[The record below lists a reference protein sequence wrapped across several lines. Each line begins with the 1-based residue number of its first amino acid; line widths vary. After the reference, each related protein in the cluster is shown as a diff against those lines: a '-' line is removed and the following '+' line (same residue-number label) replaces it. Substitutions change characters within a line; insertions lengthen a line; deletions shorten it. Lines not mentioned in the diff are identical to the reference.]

1 MILTNDELE
10 KIPTS
15 LKEQKDYEYHQN
27 GLNISTQFTDD
38 GFTITCD
45 YSDVFSNEKD
55 EFEEYVENLDE
66 NLYEEVIETLGVDKV
81 KAMTDCLA
89 SSNIETVRS
98 AISLFKNT
106 VKKVAQEMIADHEAE
121 IKNLKQYV

>member
-10 KIPTS
+10 KILTS

-45 YSDVFSNEKD
+45 YSDIFSNEKD
-55 EFEEYVENLDE
+55 EFEEYVENLDG
-66 NLYEEVIETLGVDKV
+66 NLYEAVVETLGVDKV
-81 KAMTDCLA
+81 KAMTNCLA
-89 SSNIETVRS
+89 SSDIETVRS

-106 VKKVAQEMIADHEAE
+106 VKKVAKEMIADHEAE

>member
-10 KIPTS
+10 KILTS

-27 GLNISTQFTDD
+27 GLNITTQFTDD

>member
-10 KIPTS
+10 KILTS

-45 YSDVFSNEKD
+45 YSDIFSNEKD
-55 EFEEYVENLDE
+55 EFEEYVENLDG
-66 NLYEEVIETLGVDKV
+66 NLYEAVVETLGVDKV
-81 KAMTDCLA
+81 KAMTNCLA
-89 SSNIETVRS
+89 SSDIETVRS

-106 VKKVAQEMIADHEAE
+106 VKKVAREMIADHEVE